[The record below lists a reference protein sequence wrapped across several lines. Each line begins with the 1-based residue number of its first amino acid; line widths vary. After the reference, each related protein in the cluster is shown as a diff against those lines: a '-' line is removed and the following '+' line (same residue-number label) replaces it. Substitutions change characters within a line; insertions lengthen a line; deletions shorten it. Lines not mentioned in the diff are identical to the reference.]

1 MLTFCLFYSLDRS
14 TMKFVALALAV
25 LLAAGCQARFLQ
37 ADAPSQYEHI
47 RAAVV
52 TYLGQVKD
60 TALKAIDH
68 LDDSEFKDYKARL
81 HQGLESIETTLKSAS
96 ESLAPVR
103 EGIGP
108 QIVEGLSG
116 VRERV
121 SHDLEELRKELEPKR
136 EELRRVVLK
145 HLEEYRE
152 KLEPVMKEY
161 SEKNRK
167 QVDEFRAKFEP
178 VIKELQEKIKVN
190 VEETKS
196 KLTPIV
202 ETLRNKL
209 TKGLEELK
217 ATFGPH
223 ALEYREQIE
232 GIFTELR
239 HKYETGELQQKLKNL
254 GEELRPQLKG
264 VYDTIEKAFRA

>member
-1 MLTFCLFYSLDRS
+1 
-14 TMKFVALALAV
+14 MKIVALVLAV

-52 TYLGQVKD
+52 TYLGQVKE
-60 TALKAIDH
+60 TAQKAIDH
-68 LDDSEFKDYKARL
+68 LDDAEFKDYKARL
-81 HQGLESIETTLKSAS
+81 TQGLDNIETLLKSAS

-108 QIVEGLSG
+108 QIVEAFSG

-136 EELRRVVLK
+136 EQLRQVVKK
-145 HLEEYRE
+145 HLDEYRE

-161 SEKNRK
+161 CEKNRQ
-167 QVDEFRAKFEP
+167 QVEEFRAKFEP

-202 ETLRNKL
+202 ETIRDKL

-223 ALEYREQIE
+223 AQEYREQIE
-232 GIFTELR
+232 GVFTELR
-239 HKYETGELQQKLKNL
+239 QKYENGELQQKLKNL
-254 GEELRPQLKG
+254 GEELRPQLQG
-264 VYDTIEKAFRA
+264 IYATIEKAFKA

>member
-1 MLTFCLFYSLDRS
+1 
-14 TMKFVALALAV
+14 MKFVALALAV

-47 RAAVV
+47 RAGVV
-52 TYLGQVKD
+52 TYLNQFKD
-60 TALKAIDH
+60 TAQKAIDH
-68 LDDSEFKDYKARL
+68 LDDAEFKDYKARL
-81 HQGLESIETTLKSAS
+81 NQGLANIETLLNSAS

-103 EGIGP
+103 AGIGP
-108 QIVEGLSG
+108 QIVEGISG
-116 VRERV
+116 VREKIA
-121 SHDLEELRKELEPKR
+121 HDLEELRKELEPKR
-136 EELRRVVLK
+136 EELRQVVKK
-145 HLEEYRE
+145 HLDEYRE
-152 KLEPVMKEY
+152 KLEPVLKEY

-223 ALEYREQIE
+223 AQEYREQIE

-239 HKYETGELQQKLKNL
+239 QKYETGELQQKLKHL
-254 GEELRPQLKG
+254 GEELRPQLNG
-264 VYDTIEKAFRA
+264 IYSTIEKAFRE

>member
-1 MLTFCLFYSLDRS
+1 S

-52 TYLGQVKD
+52 TYLGQVKE
-60 TALKAIDH
+60 TAQKAIDH
-68 LDDSEFKDYKARL
+68 LDDAEFKDYKARL
-81 HQGLESIETTLKSAS
+81 NQGLANIENVLKSAS
-96 ESLAPVR
+96 ESLAPIR
-103 EGIGP
+103 EGLGP

-136 EELRRVVLK
+136 EELRQVVKK
-145 HLEEYRE
+145 HLDEYRA
-152 KLEPVMKEY
+152 KLEPVLKEY

-178 VIKELQEKIKVN
+178 VIKDLQEKIKVN

-217 ATFGPH
+217 LTFGPH
-223 ALEYREQIE
+223 AQEYREQIE

-264 VYDTIEKAFRA
+264 IYDTIEKAFRE